1 MKTII
6 TNVNSSYHSP
16 TQRPVQSSKGNF
28 IYLREKMMC
37 SDTSGYCNRDLA
49 LHALTKIRF
58 QTKLS
63 NRIKNKKCKH
73 MHSQKIE
80 DR

>member
-1 MKTII
+1 
-6 TNVNSSYHSP
+6 
-16 TQRPVQSSKGNF
+16 
-28 IYLREKMMC
+28 MMC
-37 SDTSGYCNRDLA
+37 SDTSPPGYCNRDLA

-58 QTKLS
+58 QTKLT
-63 NRIKNKKCKH
+63 NRIKNKQKCKH